1 MVKKGKYGVGQT
13 NMMYG
18 WALST
23 VYWST
28 GALVG
33 YKSGFLTQEAIRIP
47 ISMELIGLYAI
58 AAMITSVCVY
68 IMGTRND
75 SFGRPV
81 NPPVV
86 VVFALLNGI
95 LETFLFLACY
105 DWGCSLYG
113 GVGSS
118 SYGPMAVGFSVYC
131 LYAGAI
137 HALWWLPLVL
147 PPHMREDAPPFHL
160 HGLPALM
167 AMSVAWLVVYKVTGG
182 SVTVSCLLHIGLD
195 AILCIEIG
203 MPGPF
208 SSAIVDTKESP
219 DSTVSQRLSSS
230 LTTPLIEAPSAPTVA
245 VSY

>member
-28 GALVG
+28 GLLVG

-47 ISMELIGLYAI
+47 FSMELIGLYAM
-58 AAMITSVCVY
+58 AAIITIGCMS

-75 SFGRPV
+75 SFGRPFS
-81 NPPVV
+81 PPVV
-86 VVFALLNGI
+86 VVFAVMNGI

-113 GVGSS
+113 VGSS
-118 SYGPMAVGFSVYC
+118 SYGQIAVGFSVYC

-167 AMSVAWLVVYKVTGG
+167 AMSVAWLVVYKVSGG

-195 AILCIEIG
+195 AMLCVEIG

-219 DSTVSQRLSSS
+219 DSTVSS
-230 LTTPLIEAPSAPTVA
+230 LATPLIKPSSAAAALA